1 MHDTVPVNFH
11 YWRPTLN
18 TSQKL
23 LLAIVVSTALA
34 TPVMA
39 QNIEVYGRA
48 HVSVDALDN
57 GNDTGM
63 NVSSNSSRLGFRAKH
78 ELDGGLEAFMQI
90 ETNIRY
96 DQGNGGALGSR
107 DTFAGIR
114 GGFGQLR
121 VGFFDT
127 PTKLVRSNTDMFGDR
142 LGDARNFTSGDN
154 MSFDNR
160 FRNGVHYRSPGNGPV
175 TFDIQY
181 SPHNA
186 QGATAEN
193 NQTAISTALT
203 YRQGDWYAVV
213 AYEMLEN
220 AVTTADGTVLDPSV
234 VRVGAYYNVKP
245 EWRISAFFQSATDI
259 VGGDRTV
266 YGVGT
271 SYRSGEWTYRAQ
283 FYAASDND
291 TADTGAN
298 MLVLGA
304 DRRLGRSTN
313 AYLVYAM
320 ADNEPAA
327 TFQVSAGGRDTRLPA
342 LAGET
347 QTGLSVGLVYSF

>member
-1 MHDTVPVNFH
+1 MKAP
-11 YWRPTLN
+11 
-18 TSQKL
+18 QQL
-23 LLAIVVSTALA
+23 LLAAAISASLA

-39 QNIEVYGRA
+39 QNIEIYGRA

-78 ELDGGLEAFMQI
+78 ELDNGLEAFMQI

-96 DQGNGGALGSR
+96 DQGNGGSFASR

-160 FRNGVHYRSPGNGPV
+160 FRNGVHYRSPSQGPV

-186 QGATAEN
+186 EGATADN
-193 NQTAISTALT
+193 NRTAISSSLT
-203 YRQGDWYAVV
+203 YRKGDWYAVV
-213 AYEMLEN
+213 AYESLES

-234 VRVGAYYNVKP
+234 VRVGAYYNFKP
-245 EWRISAFFQSATDI
+245 EWRVSGFFQSATDI
-259 VGGDRTV
+259 IGGDRTV
-266 YGVGT
+266 YGLGT

-304 DRRLGRSTN
+304 DRRLGRSTT
-313 AYLVYAM
+313 AYVVYAM
-320 ADNEPAA
+320 ADNDAAA

>member
-1 MHDTVPVNFH
+1 MKAP
-11 YWRPTLN
+11 
-18 TSQKL
+18 QKL
-23 LLAIVVSTALA
+23 LLAAAISASLA

-39 QNIEVYGRA
+39 QDIEIYGRA

-57 GNDTGM
+57 GSDTGM

-78 ELDGGLEAFMQI
+78 ELENGLEAFMQI

-96 DQGNGGALGSR
+96 DQGNGGSLASR
-107 DTFAGIR
+107 DSFAGIR

-160 FRNGVHYRSPGNGPV
+160 FRNGVHYRSPSKGPV
-175 TFDIQY
+175 TFDVQY

-186 QGATAEN
+186 EGATADN
-193 NQTAISTALT
+193 NRTAISTALT

-213 AYEMLEN
+213 AYETLES

-234 VRVGAYYNVKP
+234 VRVGAYYNFKP
-245 EWRISAFFQSATDI
+245 EWRVSAFFQSATDI
-259 VGGDRTV
+259 AGGDRTV
-266 YGVGT
+266 YGLGT

-291 TADTGAN
+291 TVNTGAN

-304 DRRLGRSTN
+304 DRRLARSTT
-313 AYLVYAM
+313 AYIVYAM
-320 ADNEPAA
+320 ADNDAAA

>member
-1 MHDTVPVNFH
+1 MKAP
-11 YWRPTLN
+11 
-18 TSQKL
+18 QKL
-23 LLAIVVSTALA
+23 LLAAAISASLA

-39 QNIEVYGRA
+39 QDIEIYGRA

-57 GNDTGM
+57 GSDTGM

-78 ELDGGLEAFMQI
+78 ELENGLEAFMQI

-96 DQGNGGALGSR
+96 DQGNGGSLASR
-107 DTFAGIR
+107 DSFAGIR

-160 FRNGVHYRSPGNGPV
+160 FRNGVHYRSPSKGPV

-186 QGATAEN
+186 EGATADN
-193 NQTAISTALT
+193 NRTAMSTSLT

-213 AYEMLEN
+213 AYETLES

-234 VRVGAYYNVKP
+234 VRVGAYYNFKP
-245 EWRISAFFQSATDI
+245 EWRVSAFFQSATDI
-259 VGGDRTV
+259 AGGDRTV
-266 YGVGT
+266 YGLGT

-304 DRRLGRSTN
+304 DRRLARSTT
-313 AYLVYAM
+313 AYIVYAM
-320 ADNEPAA
+320 ADNDAAA